1 MILIIVLV
9 ISLVCFAITGI
20 SYLATLNIDCGRASI
35 ISIVIAAFDAV
46 IIVLCCTSLSCDDYF
61 KEKYNNTK
69 FCIENG
75 YCTNET
81 IRNVLDVNNRIN
93 RAKQFVNSELVGAFV
108 DKELLNYQPLEITV
122 KITDLVESV
131 GDLTINNLMN

>member
-1 MILIIVLV
+1 MILIIVLI
-9 ISLVCFAITGI
+9 ISMVCIAITGLT
-20 SYLATLNIDCGRASI
+20 YLATLNVDCGKGAVISI
-35 ISIVIAAFDAV
+35 IIAALDA
-46 IIVLCCTSLSCDDYF
+46 IIIMLCCTSLSCDDYF

-81 IRNVLDVNNRIN
+81 LRNVLDVNNRIN
-93 RAKQFVNSELVGAFV
+93 RAKQFENSELIGAFV

-122 KITDLVESV
+122 KITDLVEAV
-131 GDLTINNLMN
+131 GDSTINNLMK